1 MCSYVRRASSRPDEW
16 RKEPGF
22 ARDSRATR
30 PACHVPRCSEKEAC
44 CWKASSR
51 CHLTSPIVPLAVV
64 CRKKLGLSAASRD
77 TTSGSA
83 EPQELVRSVCRENRF
98 GGTALQHVC
107 SHTQWLGVAGSWGL
121 AGPCSPVASPSHSR
135 ATLWPASLWME
146 MGGYRRPQLL
156 LSSAPSLLLFR
167 QKALPVLVP
176 AMLGTKQIGMIILQ
190 GTVRWAW
197 ETSGSESSA
206 FSCCVTGSISSCRR
220 NPLSQ
225 EALSGPDGQT
235 PHLTPEGPKLPTR
248 QTPYLTLKLSLSC

>member
-1 MCSYVRRASSRPDEW
+1 MQREQIWGYSTP
-16 RKEPGF
+16 
-22 ARDSRATR
+22 ARM
-30 PACHVPRCSEKEAC
+30 
-44 CWKASSR
+44 
-51 CHLTSPIVPLAVV
+51 
-64 CRKKLGLSAASRD
+64 LSHS
-77 TTSGSA
+77 
-83 EPQELVRSVCRENRF
+83 
-98 GGTALQHVC
+98 
-107 SHTQWLGVAGSWGL
+107 VAGGGRFLGTSWTL
-121 AGPCSPVASPSHSR
+121 LPCGFSLP
-135 ATLWPASLWME
+135 LWPASLWME

-206 FSCCVTGSISSCRR
+206 FSCCVTGSISSCGR